1 MRRIKYI
8 YMMESAIPFNLDP
21 VNLIRDD
28 SNSDKYSIKTYT
40 EKKRIPEFLKNP
52 NYYFTF
58 GSYMKSVDR
67 DLLDN
72 ISDSE

>member
-28 SNSDKYSIKTYT
+28 SNSEKY
-40 EKKRIPEFLKNP
+40 
-52 NYYFTF
+52 
-58 GSYMKSVDR
+58 
-67 DLLDN
+67 
-72 ISDSE
+72 